1 MLVQVNRVILGRL
14 LQSFGFDV
22 CYSKDGLEAFEF
34 FKEQGTDI
42 SCVWMV
48 RLCLIPTF
56 RAVHPIHLV
65 IVDINGL
72 KGPITGSWRLRVQDC
87 HISISCLVYIWG
99 KDLTFW
105 QLLLFVQGWVPLV

>member
-1 MLVQVNRVILGRL
+1 MGAASRLRALVVDDMQVRLDCARERTLLERGSRSLTSVLLVQVNRVILGRL

-48 RLCLIPTF
+48 RLYLIPKF
-56 RAVHPIHLV
+56 RGCAPHTP
-65 IVDINGL
+65 G
-72 KGPITGSWRLRVQDC
+72 
-87 HISISCLVYIWG
+87 YY
-99 KDLTFW
+99 
-105 QLLLFVQGWVPLV
+105 

>member
-1 MLVQVNRVILGRL
+1 MRVSGYGIGRGSRSLTGVLLAQVNRIILGKL

-48 RLCLIPTF
+48 RLWLFPHF
-56 RAVHPIHLV
+56 RAVHPIHML
-65 IVDINGL
+65 INNIHGL
-72 KGPITGSWRLRVQDC
+72 EGHITGSWGL
-87 HISISCLVYIWG
+87 
-99 KDLTFW
+99 
-105 QLLLFVQGWVPLV
+105 